1 MRGIAE
7 LTRPTAEWALL
18 GILLGSASFA
28 LLFNELG
35 DGRFTA
41 GYGLLSWL
49 FLGSVVAYW
58 GHLYLKRPGRV
69 DLWTVSLVFAA
80 VFFCAGGIVGLDPV
94 FASTARVGHSLQV
107 FLLLALGLIASRA
120 GFLLMCPAGGAG
132 ALKSQLC
139 VRVQATR
146 LTVVF
151 LATASIWGLRWY
163 GASQGLV
170 VADVGDVMT
179 EVGAGAS
186 TLIQLGQLGHLLILF
201 LGVVLLMD
209 PRPLRRC
216 VGLLLFAGELG
227 YAPLWSR
234 RSLFVVIV
242 ALLLVGLWTGRRLRL
257 RQIVAYSAVAAFLLF
272 VMWPFIFHLR
282 AVAQNSGL
290 YRAGIAARTDILIR
304 DVIPDALATFDLRAS
319 FGADSPYLYN
329 VRERSNIADLLVDV
343 MAAHDRGVPFMGGR
357 VFLAALVATIPRAI
371 WPGKER
377 LMATQSWQV
386 EELIEEHFGLP
397 IVDMASTVLTHG
409 YVDGGL
415 LGVLI
420 YMAFLGG
427 FLGVCERSLGASR
440 SSFLGVYVYAL
451 GLATAIQVEG
461 DVTNLFAFGRLI
473 GVLLLVDWLAGR
485 RIERLVTAARRRAPL
500 GRPAWEA

>member
-1 MRGIAE
+1 
-7 LTRPTAEWALL
+7 
-18 GILLGSASFA
+18 
-28 LLFNELG
+28 
-35 DGRFTA
+35 
-41 GYGLLSWL
+41 
-49 FLGSVVAYW
+49 
-58 GHLYLKRPGRV
+58 LKRPGRV

-170 VADVGDVMT
+170 MAHVGDVMT
-179 EVGAGAS
+179 EVGAGTS
-186 TLIQLGQLGHLLILF
+186 TTIQLAQLGHLLILF
-201 LGVVLLMD
+201 LGAVLLMD

-216 VGLLLFAGELG
+216 VGLLLVAGELG
-227 YAPLWSR
+227 YALLWSR

-257 RQIVAYSAVAAFLLF
+257 RQIVTYSAVAALLLF
-272 VMWPFIFHLR
+272 VMGPFIFHLR
-282 AVAQNSGL
+282 AVARQAGL

-319 FGADSPYLYN
+319 FGADSPYLDN
-329 VRERSNIADLLVDV
+329 VRSRSNIPDLLVDV
-343 MAAHDRGVPFMGGR
+343 MAAHGNGVPFMGGR
-357 VFLAALVATIPRAI
+357 VFLTALVAAVPRAI
-371 WPGKER
+371 WPGKEQ
-377 LMATQSWQV
+377 LLATETWQV
-386 EELIEEHFGLP
+386 EELIERHFGLP
-397 IVDMASTVLTHG
+397 IFDMASTVLTHG
-409 YVDGGL
+409 YADGGL
-415 LGVLI
+415 VGMVLYMALLGV
-420 YMAFLGG
+420 
-427 FLGVCERSLGASR
+427 FLGVCERSLAAARNGL
-440 SSFLGVYVYAL
+440 LGLYVYAL
-451 GLATAIQVEG
+451 GMATAVQVEA
-461 DVTNLFAFGRLI
+461 DVTDLFTIGRLI
-473 GVLLLVDWLAGR
+473 AVLLLVDWLAGR
-485 RIERLVTAARRRAPL
+485 RIERWVTAASRRAPL